1 MSHDP
6 DAQFDQTV
14 MEMIE
19 HSPIGA
25 VPNTPAYQDALI
37 RLYAAHKVYA
47 DADHKDGHVTA
58 RSLAQRPNFHAG
70 NLDALV
76 AGAVEPDALEA
87 NNRIFDRYVRSL
99 SPAQGAKAE
108 GLRVWVAGRPA
119 LHRSKHVGT
128 EKLPVVHHE
137 LVHTLFLVPGAGPHP
152 GLPGNYLYG
161 FVLQLNSGSNP
172 GSWSM
177 QIHDRDDG
185 AAEFKASTMQE
196 ALAKLREV
204 LESAPFTMNEL
215 EALGFRCN

>member
-6 DAQFDQTV
+6 NAQFDDTV

-19 HSPIGA
+19 HSPTGS

-47 DADHKDGHVTA
+47 NADHKDGHVTA
-58 RSLAQRPNFHAG
+58 RSLAVRPNFHAG
-70 NLDALV
+70 NIEALM
-76 AGAVEPDALEA
+76 AGAVQPDALES
-87 NNRIFDRYVRSL
+87 NSRIFDRYVRSL
-99 SPAQGAKAE
+99 PFAQGAKAE

-128 EKLPVVHHE
+128 EKLPVIHHD

-161 FVLQLNSGSNP
+161 FVLQLSSGSNL
-172 GSWSM
+172 GSWGVHL
-177 QIHDRDDG
+177 HDRDDG
-185 AAEFKASTMQE
+185 AALFDASTMQE
-196 ALAKLREV
+196 ALGKFQEV
-204 LESAPFTMNEL
+204 LESAPFSMNEL
-215 EALGFRCN
+215 EALGFRFN